1 MTSKR
6 IIGWLLTLVALLLL
20 QACSAIKLAYN
31 NAPEL
36 GYWWLDAYADFQGD
50 QSVKVRDEL
59 ARLHQWHRRDELPK
73 IAELLQKI
81 QPLAL
86 GDLAASTVCA
96 LFADSRER
104 YQAVVNQVE
113 PAAAALVM
121 GLKPE
126 QLSHIEDKLNK
137 NNDEYRKEWGK
148 LTPGER
154 LEKRL
159 KSSLERAE
167 EFYGKLDEKQVSTLR
182 SALEAS
188 NFDSALS
195 ATERQRRQAD
205 LLQTLKSASGKT
217 SATEVLASLRG
228 YMQRSSESPNAAY
241 RAYSD
246 KLTQESCANFALL
259 HNSTTPEQRSRAARR
274 LGAYER
280 DARELAGQR

>member
-6 IIGWLLTLVALLLL
+6 IIGGLLTLAALLLL

-81 QPLAL
+81 QPQAL
-86 GDLAASTVCA
+86 GDLSAPTVCA

-104 YQAVVNQVE
+104 FQAIVTQAE

-126 QLSHIEDKLNK
+126 QIAHVEGKLNK

-148 LTPGER
+148 LTPAER

-167 EFYGKLDEKQVSTLR
+167 EFYGKLDEQQVS
-182 SALEAS
+182 
-188 NFDSALS
+188 NV
-195 ATERQRRQAD
+195 D
-205 LLQTLKSASGKT
+205 LF
-217 SATEVLASLRG
+217 RC
-228 YMQRSSESPNAAY
+228 
-241 RAYSD
+241 SD
-246 KLTQESCANFALL
+246 LVG
-259 HNSTTPEQRSRAARR
+259 R
-274 LGAYER
+274 
-280 DARELAGQR
+280 